1 MACSTQTY
9 ICSSKFLKSCAKARL
24 FFSAGLN
31 SLETEGRYVLGFRF
45 VFRVRI
51 ACTRVLA
58 SLFKTIRRICRSDCA
73 AFERIFVII
82 PEIRVFACEARE
94 SCLPGRGARGRYQW
108 FPPSDFLPFPKIIWC
123 KPETGDRCEKGE
135 RQRIFSFVSFSN
147 YSQCQIPCCYTG
159 GFISAGAA
167 QGELPA
173 RAREGPLGDDRDA
186 QLVGLVATDGTCEF
200 RCLIS
205 FILAGAVYHNTLTI
219 CATRLCRA
227 CTDSPTCVAVHYPI
241 LRKGKIKGR
250 T

>member
-1 MACSTQTY
+1 MR
-9 ICSSKFLKSCAKARL
+9 RL
-24 FFSAGLN
+24 SGFSL
-31 SLETEGRYVLGFRF
+31 SFQKLGFS
-45 VFRVRI
+45 
-51 ACTRVLA
+51 LA
-58 SLFKTIRRICRSDCA
+58 KRENPASP
-73 AFERIFVII
+73 V
-82 PEIRVFACEARE
+82 EAQE
-94 SCLPGRGARGRYQW
+94 GRYQW

-205 FILAGAVYHNTLTI
+205 FILAGAVCNLQTNELRGT
-219 CATRLCRA
+219 AMPRLRKFNRLCSRTVSDTA
-227 CTDSPTCVAVHYPI
+227 NR
-241 LRKGKIKGR
+241 LRKTRKKKSSAVPNFEAVAGLWSAPD
-250 T
+250 

>member
-1 MACSTQTY
+1 MYFASESRVQGFGRVCSKLHAEFARAIVRRLSGFSLSFQKLGF
-9 ICSSKFLKSCAKARL
+9 SRAKRENPA
-24 FFSAGLN
+24 FPAGAQ
-31 SLETEGRYVLGFRF
+31 EGRH
-45 VFRVRI
+45 
-51 ACTRVLA
+51 
-58 SLFKTIRRICRSDCA
+58 
-73 AFERIFVII
+73 
-82 PEIRVFACEARE
+82 
-94 SCLPGRGARGRYQW
+94 QW

-173 RAREGPLGDDRDA
+173 RQEKVPWGDDRDA

>member
-1 MACSTQTY
+1 MYFASESRVRGFWRVY
-9 ICSSKFLKSCAKARL
+9 SKLYVECAEAIVRRL
-24 FFSAGLN
+24 SGFSL
-31 SLETEGRYVLGFRF
+31 SFQKLGFS
-45 VFRVRI
+45 
-51 ACTRVLA
+51 LA
-58 SLFKTIRRICRSDCA
+58 KRENPASP
-73 AFERIFVII
+73 V
-82 PEIRVFACEARE
+82 EAQE
-94 SCLPGRGARGRYQW
+94 GRYQW

>member
-1 MACSTQTY
+1 MRRLSGFSLSFQ
-9 ICSSKFLKSCAKARL
+9 KSGFSLAKRENPA
-24 FFSAGLN
+24 SPAGAQ
-31 SLETEGRYVLGFRF
+31 EGRH
-45 VFRVRI
+45 
-51 ACTRVLA
+51 
-58 SLFKTIRRICRSDCA
+58 
-73 AFERIFVII
+73 
-82 PEIRVFACEARE
+82 
-94 SCLPGRGARGRYQW
+94 QW

-123 KPETGDRCEKGE
+123 KPETGDRCEKENG
-135 RQRIFSFVSFSN
+135 RGFFLSYRSLTIRNVRYLAATQAVSSP
-147 YSQCQIPCCYTG
+147 Q
-159 GFISAGAA
+159 
-167 QGELPA
+167 A
-173 RAREGPLGDDRDA
+173 RHKVNCPKGKRGSPGDDRDA